1 MFKLLFRLGLLLAA
15 GLAVTWLANRPG
27 TVTINWLGKDI
38 TMSVLV
44 ATAILAI
51 TMAVAYI
58 AWRLLSK
65 LWLSPKTAKEYWR
78 FRQHRK
84 AHESLHR
91 GLIAASAG
99 DSQQAHRHAS
109 FAAKALPKEP
119 LAHLLQAQAAQLHGD
134 RAAVKTAFE
143 EMAKLP
149 ATELLGLRGLFTESR
164 QTGDLASA
172 VGYAE
177 KALALNPRLA
187 WASTAMLQIQSARKD
202 WSAAAITIASQSKSG
217 LLPKADAAKKRAT
230 LLAAQAIA
238 EEETD
243 RTKALRLASDA
254 LHLEPSLVPAALVA
268 ARCYIAEKNTRKAIR
283 ILRDTWNVSPHCD
296 LAQLLAHVKQ
306 GDGPEDR
313 FERIRDL
320 ISDPSANIEAGI
332 SLARAAIAAK
342 RWDVARKALESHI
355 QNAPQARICVAM
367 AEIEEGLNDAGRA
380 REWFARAVTAP
391 RDPMWVSDGVASPR
405 WTPISPVTGEISPS
419 EWKVPFE
426 TLAAAPAAAPE
437 IPAAIQLNLPAET
450 PTTALPP
457 PPDDPGVE
465 Q

>member
-38 TMSVLV
+38 SMSVLV
-44 ATAILAI
+44 ACAILAI
-51 TMAVAYI
+51 AMALTYI
-58 AWRLLSK
+58 VWRLLAK
-65 LWLSPKTAKEYWR
+65 LLRSPRTAKEYWR
-78 FRQHRK
+78 FRKHRK

-99 DSQQAHRHAS
+99 DTQQAHRHSAI
-109 FAAKALPKEP
+109 AAKALPREP
-119 LAHLLQAQAAQLHGD
+119 LSYLLQAQSAQLHGD
-134 RAAVKTAFE
+134 RAAVKSAFE

-149 ATELLGLRGLFTESR
+149 ETELLGLRGLFTEAR
-164 QTGDLASA
+164 QSGDLAA
-172 VGYAE
+172 AIGHAE
-177 KALALNPRLA
+177 KALALNPRLV
-187 WASTAMLQIQSARKD
+187 WASAAMLQIQSARKD
-202 WSAAAITIASQSKSG
+202 WAAAATTITSQSKSG
-217 LLPKADAAKKRAT
+217 LLPKPDAAKKRAA

-238 EEETD
+238 EED
-243 RTKALRLASDA
+243 VNRPKALHLATDA

-268 ARCYIAEKNTRKAIR
+268 ARCHIADGSTRKAVR
-283 ILRDTWNVSPHCD
+283 ILRDTWNFAPHCD
-296 LAQLLAHVKQ
+296 LAHLLAHVKP

-313 FERIRDL
+313 FERVRDL
-320 ISDPSANIEAGI
+320 IGDPSANIESGI

-355 QNAPQARICVAM
+355 QNAPQARLCVAM
-367 AEIEEGLNDAGRA
+367 AEIEEGVGDAGRA
-380 REWFARAVTAP
+380 REWFAKSVTAP

-405 WTPISPVTGEISPS
+405 WTPVSPVTGEINPA

-426 TLAAAPAAAPE
+426 TLAAAPAEAPE
-437 IPAAIQLNLPAET
+437 IPSAIQLIVTPEPAK
-450 PTTALPP
+450 TALPP